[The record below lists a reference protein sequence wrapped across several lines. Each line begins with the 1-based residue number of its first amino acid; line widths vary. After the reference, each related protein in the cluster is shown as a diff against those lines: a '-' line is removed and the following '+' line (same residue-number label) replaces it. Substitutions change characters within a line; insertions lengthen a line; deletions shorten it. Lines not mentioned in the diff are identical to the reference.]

1 MATLTGIFTKTLN
14 ISDFDTSGYD
24 GVAITAGVPVFLYY
38 QVLPGNGVA
47 FGAGSNSYNGVR
59 TAQNIQIKPVD
70 ESSTAVPSKV
80 RLIYM
85 DPNKVRQT
93 VIKEVNSDY
102 ISGDPTTANQ
112 FNFLPET
119 ANMQVGAFCYLAI
132 QITPNATSS
141 GHTFSAENSVIS
153 VPATFRT
160 YANASGE

>member
-70 ESSTAVPSKV
+70 EASTAVSAKV

-85 DPNKVRQT
+85 EQT

-102 ISGDPTTANQ
+102 ISGDPTTVNQ